1 MKDIISGVVA
11 SDEASFRRFYD
22 RYRPKIYT
30 VALKL
35 LGEKTLA
42 EDVVQDTFLKVWINR
57 ESLPTIENVEAWL
70 HRIAKNVILN
80 MMKKA
85 EYYKVYA

>member
-1 MKDIISGVVA
+1 M
-11 SDEASFRRFYD
+11 
-22 RYRPKIYT
+22 
-30 VALKL
+30 
-35 LGEKTLA
+35 A

-70 HRIAKNVILN
+70 YRIAKNVILN